1 MRRKPLCGIGMAG
14 MVLITATL
22 AASQSPREAPAED
35 RTALSGAWRLNRELS
50 DDPATLRS
58 GGGGDDSD
66 DPARSERRRGGG
78 GMGRV
83 GGMGGER
90 PDPEQMKRVRAIM
103 QSLMEPPA
111 NLIISVE
118 ETLVTFTDADGR
130 SQRFATTN
138 KKEKHQLDA
147 GTVETK
153 TKWDRD
159 ALVKEISLDG
169 GTKVVE
175 TYSVTEMGQLQV
187 AVKLESSRMGRPLT
201 VRRVYDDVAP
211 RPDDRLDAALLR

>member
-22 AASQSPREAPAED
+22 AASQSSREAAAED

-50 DDPATLRS
+50 DDPAMLRS
-58 GGGGDDSD
+58 GGGGDDPDES
-66 DPARSERRRGGG
+66 AGGGRRRGSGGMGRGG
-78 GMGRV
+78 GMG
-83 GGMGGER
+83 GDR

-118 ETLVTFTDADGR
+118 EAQVTFTDTDGR
-130 SQRFATTN
+130 SRRFATTN
-138 KKEKHQLDA
+138 KKEKHQLNA
-147 GTVETK
+147 GTIETK

-159 ALVKEISLDG
+159 ALVKEISLEG
-169 GTKVVE
+169 GTKVIE

-187 AVKLESSRMGRPLT
+187 AVKLESSRIGRPLT

-211 RPDDRLDAALLR
+211 RPDDRLERALLR